1 MPILGT
7 LGRMFVSKKKQKNKN
22 LKALFCAT
30 IWHEGGFFMATYH
43 LRVKND
49 TKSGGRKVSAKR
61 HADYIFREDGKSH
74 ADYINREGAQ
84 SNRTD
89 CIFKG
94 SQLPKWA
101 EDSPQKFFSAATRY
115 EDKGNRR
122 YKEIE
127 LSLPNELTLEQ
138 NREIV
143 DRFIAN
149 HLSNHYYAY
158 AIHEKKGEL
167 SGERTPHVH
176 IMFSERLIDGVER
189 MSERPAYKYFRRAA
203 KPLKGEK
210 IASFERRREHGAP
223 KDKKW
228 HDKKYLCEMRAD
240 FARIQ
245 NDVLKKNGFSI
256 RVDHRTLQAQKEE
269 AAKNGDEFLTKLY
282 KRVPEAHIGVVAAH
296 QESASANEVK
306 KYREVIHHKQH
317 SLFQVDINQKAT
329 AEGETLFSVNQA
341 ESANRALMN
350 SQAYRSANLDDESL
364 RLLNQEIVAG
374 LTRIR
379 ELKRDLVGGLRA
391 RQRAQKEYLSTADYQ
406 FIRDYESKLNQRVY
420 LERLLHEFALSSWQ
434 YPDNERALRY
444 IERLVKEKNSKLHA
458 YLAQQNPHYWAIQ
471 EKLQNP
477 YQRKNI
483 ELIIHGF
490 LQDDLKILAELKKT
504 SDDVLQ
510 KVAVMRN
517 MIELHETFKTTFTL
531 SEIRDNIR
539 NQYLSLK
546 KQYEDAVDTKNF
558 LMLKQVS
565 PLNALLRAKNIFVH
579 GGFDK
584 LQSLQASYKE
594 TLAQFERDKS
604 EYLHWEQSFN
614 DKNWISGGDRLR
626 EQYYLTKKKIH
637 LENIER
643 NLSATKIRMDT
654 ELARLE
660 NLCQTEKAQEKIA
673 LFAASIL
680 HKNLKITQE
689 YEETKKLVTDLSTKL
704 QVAKKRFKA
713 LNDNYASM
721 KKSRLYRV
729 IQPVNDSAKTTSV
742 KENELAA
749 IIADALMG
757 EPYAVQLVAR
767 FDGNNLEMDKDWEMM
782 TEFDRDELINK
793 KIIREL

>member
-1 MPILGT
+1 
-7 LGRMFVSKKKQKNKN
+7 
-22 LKALFCAT
+22 
-30 IWHEGGFFMATYH
+30 MATYH

-49 TKSGGRKVSAKR
+49 TKSGGEKVSAKR

-84 SNRTD
+84 SDRND
-89 CIFKG
+89 CVFKG

-101 EDSPQKFFSAATRY
+101 KGSPQKFFSAATRY

-127 LSLPNELTLEQ
+127 LSLPNELSLEQ

-176 IMFSERLIDGVER
+176 IMFSERLIDDVER
-189 MSERPAYKYFRRAA
+189 ISERPAYKYFRRAA
-203 KPLKGEK
+203 KPLRGEQV
-210 IASFERRREHGAP
+210 ASFERRCQHGAP

-228 HDKKYLCEMRAD
+228 HDKNYLIELRED

-256 RVDHRTLQAQKEE
+256 RVDHRTLQAQREE
-269 AAKNGDEFLTKLY
+269 AEKNGDEFLAKVY
-282 KRVPEAHIGVVAAH
+282 KRAPEAHIGVIAAH
-296 QESASANEVK
+296 TESATATEVK
-306 KYREVIHHKQH
+306 KYRQVIHHKQH
-317 SLFQVDINQKAT
+317 SLFLVDFNQKAT
-329 AEGETLFSVNQA
+329 TEGETLFSVNQA
-341 ESANRALMN
+341 EGASRALMN
-350 SQAYRSANLDDESL
+350 SQAYRSAILNDESL

-374 LTRIR
+374 LERIR

-406 FIRDYESKLNQRVY
+406 FIRDYESKVNQRVY
-420 LERLLHEFALSSWQ
+420 LERLLRELALSSWQ

-444 IERLVKEKNSKLHA
+444 IERLIKDKHSKLHT
-458 YLAQQNPHYWAIQ
+458 YLAKQNLHYWAIH

-483 ELIIHGF
+483 ELVIHGL

-510 KVAVMRN
+510 NVSMLRDSIKLRD
-517 MIELHETFKTTFTL
+517 TFKTTFTL

-539 NQYLSLK
+539 NQYRSLK
-546 KQYEDAVDTKNF
+546 KQYADAVDTKNF

-565 PLNALLRAKNIFVH
+565 PLNALLSAKNIFVH

-584 LQSLQASYKE
+584 LHSMQKSYRE
-594 TLAQFERDKS
+594 TLAKFERDKS
-604 EYLHWEQSFN
+604 EYLHWELTFN
-614 DKNWISGGDRLR
+614 DKKWSSCGDRLR
-626 EQYYLTKKKIH
+626 ELYYLTKKKIH
-637 LENIER
+637 LEETER
-643 NLSATKIRMDT
+643 NLSETKIQLDNEST
-654 ELARLE
+654 RLE
-660 NLCQTEKAQEKIA
+660 NLCQTEEAQEKIA
-673 LFAASIL
+673 LLAASIL
-680 HKNLKITQE
+680 HKNLKIAHE
-689 YEETKKLVTDLSTKL
+689 YEEAKKLVADLSKKL
-704 QVAKKRFKA
+704 HVAEKRFKA
-713 LNDNYASM
+713 LKDNYAS
-721 KKSRLYRV
+721 KKQNRLYRV
-729 IQPVNDSAKTTSV
+729 IQPVNDSAKTTSL
-742 KENELAA
+742 KENELTD
-749 IIADALMG
+749 IIADALMD

-767 FDGNNLEMDKDWEMM
+767 FDGNALEMDKDWEMM
-782 TEFDRDELINK
+782 SEFDKDEIINK
-793 KIIREL
+793 KMIREL

>member
-1 MPILGT
+1 
-7 LGRMFVSKKKQKNKN
+7 
-22 LKALFCAT
+22 
-30 IWHEGGFFMATYH
+30 MATYH

-49 TKSGGRKVSAKR
+49 TKSGGGKVLAKR

-84 SNRTD
+84 SDRTD

-101 EDSPQKFFSAATRY
+101 KGSPQKFFSAATRY

-138 NREIV
+138 NRKIV
-143 DRFIAN
+143 DRFITN
-149 HLSNHYYAY
+149 HLANHYYVY

-176 IMFSERLIDGVER
+176 IMFSERLIDDVER
-189 MSERPAYKYFRRAA
+189 INERPAYKYFRRAA

-210 IASFERRREHGAP
+210 IASFERRRLHGAP

-228 HDKKYLCEMRAD
+228 HDKNYLYEIRED

-256 RVDHRTLQAQKEE
+256 RVDHRSLAAQKEE
-269 AAKNGDEFLTKLY
+269 AERNGDEFLAKVY
-282 KRVPEAHIGVVAAH
+282 KRVPEVHIGIVAAH
-296 QESASANEVK
+296 KESAPATEVK

-317 SLFQVDINQKAT
+317 SLFLVDFNQKIT
-329 AEGETLFSVNQA
+329 AEGETQFLVSQA
-341 ESANRALMN
+341 ESACRALLN
-350 SQAYRSANLDDESL
+350 SQAYRAANLDDKSL
-364 RLLNQEIVAG
+364 QALNQKIVAG
-374 LTRIR
+374 LIRIR

-391 RQRAQKEYLSTADYQ
+391 KQRAQKEYLSTADYQ
-406 FIRDYESKLNQRVY
+406 FIQDYESKINQRAY

-444 IERLVKEKNSKLHA
+444 IERLIKDKYSKLHT

-483 ELIIHGF
+483 ELVIHGL

-504 SDDVLQ
+504 SEDVLKNIALMQ
-510 KVAVMRN
+510 NSITLREMS
-517 MIELHETFKTTFTL
+517 KTTFTL
-531 SEIRDNIR
+531 SEIRDNLR

-546 KQYEDAVDTKNF
+546 KQYADAVDTKNL

-565 PLNALLRAKNIFVH
+565 PLTALSRAKNIFVH

-584 LQSLQASYKE
+584 LHSLQESYRE
-594 TLAQFERDKS
+594 ILAQFEHDKS
-604 EYLHWEQSFN
+604 EYLHWEQNFN
-614 DKNWISGGDRLR
+614 DKKWISCGDRLR
-626 EQYYLTKKKIH
+626 ELYYLTKKKIH
-637 LENIER
+637 LENTER
-643 NLSATKIRMDT
+643 KLSATKIQLDNEST
-654 ELARLE
+654 RLE
-660 NLCQTEKAQEKIA
+660 SLCQTETAQEKIA
-673 LFAASIL
+673 LLAASIL
-680 HKNLKITQE
+680 LKNLKIAHE
-689 YEETKKLVTDLSTKL
+689 YEKAKKLVADLATRL
-704 QVAKKRFKA
+704 HVAEKRFNA
-713 LNDNYASM
+713 LNDNYSSM
-721 KKSRLYRV
+721 KKNRLYRV
-729 IQPVNDSAKTTSV
+729 IQPVNHSAKTTAL
-742 KENELAA
+742 KENELTA
-749 IIADALMG
+749 IIADALMS

-767 FDGNNLEMDKDWEMM
+767 FDDNALEMDKDWELMS
-782 TEFDRDELINK
+782 ELDKDELLEKEIV
-793 KIIREL
+793 REL